1 MLFCS
6 VLSPQSSALIAYLL
20 SLTPTIS
27 GSEATMFDRRL
38 IQYFDWGLMGLALL
52 IGCVGMLTL
61 YSAVTAETPAPQKV
75 LFYKQL
81 LWFAFGLVAMVAAFL
96 FNYKI
101 LDRWA
106 QPIYIFCLFLLIA
119 VLLFGRYV
127 GGSRRWLIIGPIS
140 FQPSE
145 LIKIAVIISL
155 ARYYSKDAKTRGF
168 TLRELVK
175 PLLIVLLPMV
185 LIVMQPDLG
194 TAGLLVLIA
203 GSITVFVKIERRSF
217 AYLLASGAVFVPLVW
232 FFLKEYQKKRILIFF
247 NPDRDPLGAGYH
259 IIQSKIA
266 IGSGMFAG
274 KGFLKGTQNALSFL
288 PEEHTDFI
296 FSVLAEEWG
305 LLGSVAL
312 ILLFLVLILWGLN
325 VAHGCREPF
334 GTIVA
339 VGITAMIFWQ
349 VFINIGM
356 AMGLMPVVGV
366 PLPFVSYGGSS
377 VLTTAVGIGLLL
389 NVSMRRF
396 MLE

>member
-1 MLFCS
+1 
-6 VLSPQSSALIAYLL
+6 
-20 SLTPTIS
+20 
-27 GSEATMFDRRL
+27 MFDRRL
-38 IQYFDWGLMGLALL
+38 IQYFDWGLMGLAIL
-52 IGCVGMLTL
+52 IGCIGLITL
-61 YSAVTAETPAPQKV
+61 YSAVTAETPTPQKV

-81 LWFAFGLVAMVAAFL
+81 LWFSIGLVAMVITFI

-106 QPIYIFCLFLLIA
+106 QPIYFVCIALLIV
-119 VLLFGRYV
+119 VLISGKYV

-145 LIKIAVIISL
+145 LVKIALILAL

-168 TLRELVK
+168 TLRELIRPVM
-175 PLLIVLLPMV
+175 IIMLPV
-185 LIVMQPDLG
+185 FLIVMQPDLG

-217 AYLLASGAVFVPLVW
+217 AYLFASGAVLVPLIW
-232 FFLKEYQKKRILIFF
+232 FFLREYQKKRILTFL

-266 IGSGMFAG
+266 IGSGMLSG
-274 KGFLKGTQNALSFL
+274 KGYLKGTQNALSFL

-305 LLGSVAL
+305 FLGSITLV
-312 ILLFLVLILWGLN
+312 LLFLILIIWALN

-339 VGITAMIFWQ
+339 VGVASMIFWQ
-349 VFINIGM
+349 AFINIGM
-356 AMGLMPVVGV
+356 SMGLLPVVGV
-366 PLPFVSYGGSS
+366 PLPFISYGGSS
-377 VLTTAVGIGLLL
+377 VLTTAISIGLLL

-396 MLE
+396 MIN

>member
-1 MLFCS
+1 
-6 VLSPQSSALIAYLL
+6 
-20 SLTPTIS
+20 
-27 GSEATMFDRRL
+27 MFDRRL
-38 IQYFDWGLMGLALL
+38 IQYFDWGLMGLAVL
-52 IGCVGMLTL
+52 IGCIGLLTL

-75 LFYKQL
+75 LFFKQL
-81 LWFAFGLVAMVAAFL
+81 LWFAVGLAAMVAAFL
-96 FNYKI
+96 FNYKL

-106 QPIYIFCLFLLIA
+106 QPLYIFSIALLVA
-119 VLLFGRYV
+119 VLVFGKYI
-127 GGSRRWLIIGPIS
+127 GGSRRWLIIGPVS

-145 LIKIAVIISL
+145 LVKIAVIISL

-168 TLRELVK
+168 TLRELMK
-175 PLLIVLLPMV
+175 PLMIVLLPV
-185 LIVMQPDLG
+185 LLIGMQPDLG

-217 AYLLASGAVFVPLVW
+217 AYLIASGAVLAPLIW
-232 FFLKEYQKKRILIFF
+232 FFLKEYQKKRILVFLD
-247 NPDRDPLGAGYH
+247 PDRDPLGAGYH

-266 IGSGMFAG
+266 IGSGMLAG
-274 KGFLKGTQNALSFL
+274 KGFLQGTQNALSFL

-305 LLGSVAL
+305 LLGSVTL
-312 ILLFLVLILWGLN
+312 VILFLVLIFWGLN
-325 VAHGCREPF
+325 VASGCREPF

-339 VGITAMIFWQ
+339 VGITGMIFWQ

-366 PLPFVSYGGSS
+366 PLPFISYGGSS
-377 VLTTAVGIGLLL
+377 VLATAVGIGLLL

>member
-1 MLFCS
+1 
-6 VLSPQSSALIAYLL
+6 
-20 SLTPTIS
+20 
-27 GSEATMFDRRL
+27 MFDRRL
-38 IQYFDWGLMGLALL
+38 IQYFDWGLLGLAVLVGC
-52 IGCVGMLTL
+52 IGLLTL
-61 YSAVTAETPAPQKV
+61 YSAVTAETPAPQKI
-75 LFYKQL
+75 LFFKQM
-81 LWFAFGLVAMVAAFL
+81 LWFCIGLLAMVTAFL

-106 QPIYIFCLFLLIA
+106 QPIYFGCILLLIA
-119 VLLFGRYV
+119 VLFFGRYI
-127 GGSRRWLIIGPIS
+127 GGSRRWLIIGPLS

-145 LIKIAVIISL
+145 LVKIAVILSL
-155 ARYYSKDAKTRGF
+155 AHYYSKDAKTRGF
-168 TLRELVK
+168 TLRELIR
-175 PLLIVLLPMV
+175 PLMFILLPV
-185 LIVMQPDLG
+185 ILIGMQPDLG

-203 GSITVFVKIERRSF
+203 ASITVFVKIERRSF
-217 AYLLASGAVFVPLVW
+217 IYLIASGAVLVPLIW
-232 FFLKEYQKKRILIFF
+232 FFLKEYQKKRILVFLD
-247 NPDRDPLGAGYH
+247 PDRDPLGAGYH

-266 IGSGMFAG
+266 IGSGMLSG

-305 LLGSVAL
+305 FLGSVT
-312 ILLFLVLILWGLN
+312 LVLIFLILIFWGLT

-339 VGITAMIFWQ
+339 VGISSMIFWQ

-356 AMGLMPVVGV
+356 SMGLLPVVGV

-377 VLTTAVGIGLLL
+377 VLTTAIGIGLLL

-396 MLE
+396 MLQ

>member
-1 MLFCS
+1 
-6 VLSPQSSALIAYLL
+6 
-20 SLTPTIS
+20 
-27 GSEATMFDRRL
+27 MFDRRL
-38 IQYFDWGLMGLALL
+38 VQYFDWGLMGLAIL
-52 IGCVGMLTL
+52 IGCVGLVTL
-61 YSAVTAETPAPQKV
+61 YSAVTAETPVPQKV
-75 LFYKQL
+75 LFFKQL
-81 LWFAFGLVAMVAAFL
+81 LWFSVGLVAMVTTFL

-106 QPIYIFCLFLLIA
+106 QPIYFTCIALLIA
-119 VLLFGRYV
+119 VLFFGKYV
-127 GGSRRWLIIGPIS
+127 GGSRRWLIIGPVS

-145 LIKIAVIISL
+145 LVKIAVIIAL

-168 TLRELVK
+168 TLRELVR
-175 PLLIVLLPMV
+175 PLMIIMLPVLLIG
-185 LIVMQPDLG
+185 MQPDLG
-194 TAGLLVLIA
+194 TAGLVVLIA

-217 AYLLASGAVFVPLVW
+217 AYLIASGAVLVPLIW
-232 FFLKEYQKKRILIFF
+232 FFLREYQKKRILIFLDA
-247 NPDRDPLGAGYH
+247 DRDPLGAGYH

-266 IGSGMFAG
+266 IGSGMLSG

-305 LLGSVAL
+305 FLGSVTL
-312 ILLFLVLILWGLN
+312 VLLFFILILWGLN

-339 VGITAMIFWQ
+339 VGVTAMIFWQ
-349 VFINIGM
+349 AFINIGM
-356 AMGLMPVVGV
+356 SMGLFPVVGV

-377 VLTTAVGIGLLL
+377 VLTTAIGIGLLL

-396 MLE
+396 MLD